1 MDGTNQL
8 DVAVIGCG
16 NMGSAIARAAL
27 AKQQSVAI
35 WNRSPERTVRLVDA
49 GATVLT
55 DVSSAFEKADLT
67 IVCVS
72 TTDDV
77 RALLAQI
84 DPARVAGTILN
95 LTSGLPDEANEL
107 AAWAAEHDVPFLDGV
122 ILCFPEQI
130 GSAEA
135 HILIAGPEQLW
146 TAHSDI
152 VRALA
157 GSSLHVGTVHGA
169 ANVMDAGLVGA
180 FYMSSMVAFIEATRY
195 MGNAGV
201 STDALRSLLPYA
213 LNQFSEEIHDI
224 LNRVDTGTFATER
237 ATLTV
242 YQEAGQSFLDTM
254 APHGPATMIRATTSV
269 FDRAVAAGLA
279 NEDLAAVVKLS
290 AE

>member
-16 NMGSAIARAAL
+16 NMGSAIARVASE
-27 AKQQSVAI
+27 KQHTVGV
-35 WNRSPERTVRLVDA
+35 WNRSPERAEQLVDA

-55 DVSSAFEKADLT
+55 DLKSAFENAGLT

-72 TTDDV
+72 TTEDV
-77 RALLAQI
+77 RGLLSEI
-84 DPARVAGTILN
+84 DPTRIAGTILN
-95 LTSGLPDEANEL
+95 LTSGLPGDANEL
-107 AAWAAEHDVPFLDGV
+107 AEWAAEHGVPYLDGV

-135 HILIAGPEQLW
+135 HILVAGDEQRW
-146 TAHSDI
+146 TAHSDLL
-152 VRALA
+152 RALA
-157 GSSLHVGTVHGA
+157 GGSLHVGTAHGA
-169 ANVMDAGLVGA
+169 ANVMDAGMVGA
-180 FYMSSMVAFIEATRY
+180 FYMSSMVAFIEATGY
-195 MGNAGV
+195 MSKAGV
-201 STDALRSLLPYA
+201 RTDALRSLLPYT

-224 LNRVDTGTFATER
+224 LNRVDTDTFDTER

-242 YQEAGQSFLDTM
+242 YRDAGQSFLDTM

-279 NEDLAAVVKLS
+279 SEDLAAIVKL
-290 AE
+290 AAD

>member
-1 MDGTNQL
+1 MDGTNQF

-16 NMGSAIARAAL
+16 NMGSAIARTAL

-35 WNRSPERTVRLVDA
+35 WNRNPERAIRLVDA
-49 GATVLT
+49 GATVVT
-55 DVSSAFEKADLT
+55 DVSQVFEKADLI

-72 TTDDV
+72 TSYDV

-95 LTSGLPDEANEL
+95 LTSGLPDEANEFG
-107 AAWAAEHDVPFLDGV
+107 AWAAEHDVPFLDGA

-135 HILIAGPEQLW
+135 HILVAGPEQLW

-152 VRALA
+152 VQTLA
-157 GSSLHVGTVHGA
+157 GGSLHVGTVHGA

-195 MGNAGV
+195 MSNAGV
-201 STDALRSLLPYA
+201 STDALRSLLPYT
-213 LNQFSEEIHDI
+213 LNQFSEEIQDI